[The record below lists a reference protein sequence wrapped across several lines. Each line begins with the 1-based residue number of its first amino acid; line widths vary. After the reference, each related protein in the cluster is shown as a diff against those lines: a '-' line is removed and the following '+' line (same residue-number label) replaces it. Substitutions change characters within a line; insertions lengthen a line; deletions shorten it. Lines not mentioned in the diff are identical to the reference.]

1 MTSEKQVNV
10 FALVMAAGS
19 GTRVGGEI
27 PKQYRLIAGESIL
40 SRAIKPLLEHPKISA
55 VTVVIS
61 ELDESL
67 FLQHCG
73 HLKNISFIFGG
84 KDRQES
90 VRLGLDSFSK
100 FNPEFVLIHDGAR
113 PFLPKNVIDDILFGL
128 ETEDCV
134 IPVLRINDS
143 LKEAVAG
150 RITKS
155 IDRDQYL
162 RTQTPQGF
170 RYSKIMEAHIAKR
183 GLSLSDDAALLEE
196 SQSLATVKGS
206 EDLFKITY
214 GNDLTKAAQFI
225 ASNFEYRVGHGFDVH
240 KFGLGKGV
248 ILCGVHLSHDLS
260 LIGHSDADVA
270 LHAITDALLGALA
283 EGDIGEHFSPTESE
297 WRDVSS
303 KVFLQKAIA
312 LMKEKAGEIVN
323 VDLTIICELP
333 KIGPFKPWMRQN
345 LSEIFQ
351 TPMKNINIKA
361 TTTEGL
367 GAMGRKEG
375 ISSHASV
382 MVRLPV

>member
-19 GTRVGGEI
+19 GTRVGGEV

-40 SRAIKPLLEHPKISA
+40 SRAIRPLLEHPKISG

-61 ELDESL
+61 ELDEPL
-67 FLQHCG
+67 FRQHCG
-73 HLKNISFIFGG
+73 HLKNISFTFGG
-84 KDRQES
+84 NDRQES
-90 VRLGLDSFSK
+90 VRLGLDSLSK
-100 FNPEFVLIHDGAR
+100 LNPEFVLIHDGAR
-113 PFLPKNVIDDILFGL
+113 PFLPKTVIDDILFRL

-134 IPVLRINDS
+134 IPVLKINDS

-150 RITKS
+150 RITGS
-155 IDRDQYL
+155 IDRNQYL

-170 RYSKIMEAHIAKR
+170 RYNKIMEAHIAKR

-196 SQSLATVKGS
+196 SQSLATENGR
-206 EDLFKITY
+206 EDLFKITH
-214 GNDLTKAAQFI
+214 GNDLKKAAQFI

-240 KFGLGKGV
+240 KFGPGNGV
-248 ILCGVHLSHDLS
+248 ILCGVHLPYDLS

-283 EGDIGEHFSPTESE
+283 EGDIGEYFPPSESE
-297 WRDVSS
+297 WKDVPSR
-303 KVFLQKAIA
+303 VFLQKAIE
-312 LMKEKAGEIVN
+312 LMNEKEGEIVN
-323 VDLTIICELP
+323 VDLTIVCELP
-333 KIGPFKPWMRQN
+333 KIGPFKPKMTQN

-351 TPMKNINIKA
+351 IPMKNINIKA

-375 ISSHASV
+375 VSSHAGV
-382 MVRLPV
+382 NVRLPV

>member
-27 PKQYRLIAGESIL
+27 PKQYRLIGGESIL
-40 SRAIKPLLEHPKISA
+40 SRAIKPLLEHPKISS

-67 FLQHCG
+67 FRQHCG
-73 HLKNISFIFGG
+73 HLKNISFTFGG

-90 VRLGLDSFSK
+90 VRLGLDSLSK
-100 FNPEFVLIHDGAR
+100 LNPEFVLIHDGAR
-113 PFLPKNVIDDILFGL
+113 PFLPKTVIDDILFRL

-134 IPVLRINDS
+134 IPVLKINDS

-150 RITKS
+150 RITGS
-155 IDRDQYL
+155 IDRNQYL

-170 RYSKIMEAHIAKR
+170 RYNKIMEAHIAKQ

-196 SQSLATVKGS
+196 SQSLATVNGS

-214 GNDLTKAAQFI
+214 GNDLKKAAQFI

-240 KFGLGKGV
+240 KFGPGKGI
-248 ILCGVHLSHDLS
+248 ILCGVHLPHDLS

-283 EGDIGEHFSPTESE
+283 EGDIGEYFPPSE
-297 WRDVSS
+297 PEWKDVSS
-303 KVFLQKAIA
+303 RVFLQKAIE
-312 LMKEKAGEIVN
+312 LMNEKAGEIVN
-323 VDLTIICELP
+323 VDLTIVCELP
-333 KIGPFKPWMRQN
+333 KIGPFKPRMTQN

-382 MVRLPV
+382 NVRLPV

>member
-67 FLQHCG
+67 FRQHCG

-100 FNPEFVLIHDGAR
+100 LNPEFVLIHDGAR
-113 PFLPKNVIDDILFGL
+113 PFLPKIVIDDILLGL

-150 RITKS
+150 RITRS
-155 IDRDQYL
+155 IDRNQYL

-196 SQSLATVKGS
+196 SQSLATVNGS

-214 GNDLTKAAQFI
+214 GNDIKKAAQFI
-225 ASNFEYRVGHGFDVH
+225 VSNFEYRVGHGFDVH
-240 KFGLGKGV
+240 KFGPGKGV
-248 ILCGVHLSHDLS
+248 ILCGVHLPHDLS

-283 EGDIGEHFSPTESE
+283 EGDIGEHFPPTESE
-297 WRDVSS
+297 WKDVSS
-303 KVFLQKAIA
+303 RVFLQKAIG
-312 LMKEKAGEIVN
+312 LMEEKAGEIVN

-333 KIGPFKPWMRQN
+333 KIGPFKPRMRRN

-351 TPMKNINIKA
+351 TPIKNINIKA

-382 MVRLPV
+382 NVRLPV

>member
-40 SRAIKPLLEHPKISA
+40 SRAIKPLLEHPKITA

-143 LKEAVAG
+143 LKEAVSG

-196 SQSLATVKGS
+196 GQSLATVNGS

-240 KFGLGKGV
+240 KFGPGKGI
-248 ILCGVHLSHDLS
+248 ILCGVHLPHDLS

-283 EGDIGEHFSPTESE
+283 EGDIGEYFPPSE
-297 WRDVSS
+297 PEWKDVSS
-303 KVFLQKAIA
+303 RVFLQKAIE
-312 LMKEKAGEIVN
+312 LMNEKAGEIVN

-333 KIGPFKPWMRQN
+333 KIGPFKPKMTQN

-351 TPMKNINIKA
+351 TPIKNINIKA

-382 MVRLPV
+382 NVRLPV